1 MKIRPSMRP
10 TAGEFAFAP
19 TKGFFMPKQI
29 TAETKFLIE
38 SLPENL
44 RKLAT
49 ESTEV
54 GYMSQMDFD
63 AAVEGDE
70 VPLAERD
77 EVMSFF
83 QQDLG
88 LELLESSVFSR
99 YVEKY
104 DEDDEQAKNDK
115 SRDLLNADAEQVDVN
130 DEDYDHYAKQ
140 LMNSTTGGL
149 TLGVQDSVQSYLK
162 QIGTVQLLTAL
173 GEVAIAQRIEA
184 ANRLVVYG
192 LCESPM
198 TIRAMLDWYAQLL
211 ADEIKLR
218 YIVNLEVMYS
228 SDSEKKSLAAL
239 SEALKSKGVDDV
251 ADLDD
256 EDLEDEEL
264 GDEEEEEE
272 EEDAEGEPGVRKEDT
287 PRGTSGVP
295 IPVMEESLMPMVLEL
310 FAKIKRIFNQISNLQ
325 KLRLENLVKSAK
337 LDEALEKKYAKL
349 RLELFEYVSK
359 IRLNDD
365 RVEDILE
372 KLTARNALLMGLEG
386 KMLRLAMAF
395 KIKRED
401 FLAEWTGN
409 ELNRNWVKK
418 LARSKIPAWT
428 KFVAKHEKDILKIQE
443 DITAI
448 AYETGQPTAEYK
460 KVVELVRRGQA
471 EAARAKREMIEA
483 NLRLVIKFAKKS
495 ANRGLG
501 LDFSDL
507 VQDGNIGLMK
517 AVDKFD
523 YRLGNKFS
531 TYATNWIQQGISRSI
546 ADQARTIRIP
556 VHMIDN
562 IHKIQK
568 ASRQFMH
575 KYGRSPTAEELSKI
589 IYLPVE
595 KIHKAMKV
603 NLRPISLEAPVD
615 SDGDSSRIEIIADE
629 TAKNPF
635 VSAAQKNLRKIVTQ
649 ILSELDPKEETVI
662 RQRFGM
668 STNKT
673 STLEE
678 VGEYIGVTRERIRQI
693 EQKALNKLKHPTRAR
708 KLRSF
713 LEE

>member
-1 MKIRPSMRP
+1 MAKKLDE
-10 TAGEFAFAP
+10 A
-19 TKGFFMPKQI
+19 TKL
-29 TAETKFLIE
+29 LID

-44 RKLAT
+44 QKLAT
-49 ESTEV
+49 SAVEV
-54 GYMSQMDFD
+54 GYLSQMDFN
-63 AAVEGDE
+63 AATEADE
-70 VPLAERD
+70 VPDAEKE
-77 EVMSFF
+77 EVLDFF

-88 LELLESSVFSR
+88 LEVLESDSYPR
-99 YVEKY
+99 DIEKY
-104 DEDDEQAKNDK
+104 YDDDDSDEPRDK
-115 SRDLLNADAEQVDVN
+115 TRNLLNADAEQVDVN
-130 DEDYDHYAKQ
+130 DDDYEHYAKQ
-140 LMNSTTGGL
+140 LERSQTGNL
-149 TLGVQDSVQSYLK
+149 VLGVQDSVQSYLK
-162 QIGTVQLLTAL
+162 QIGTVQLLTAA

-184 ANRLVVYG
+184 ATRLMVYG

-198 TIRAMLDWYAQLL
+198 TIQAMLDWYQQLL
-211 ADEIKLR
+211 NEDIRLR
-218 YIVNLEVMYS
+218 YILNLEVMYS
-228 SDSEKKSLAAL
+228 SESEQKSLAAL
-239 SEALKSKGVDDV
+239 SEALKSKGVEHVDE
-251 ADLDD
+251 LDD
-256 EDLEDEEL
+256 EDLDDLEESTADDEDDEDDEEDDD
-264 GDEEEEEE
+264 DE
-272 EEDAEGEPGVRKEDT
+272 DVKKEDT

-295 IPVMEESLMPMVLEL
+295 IPVMEESLMPMVMEL
-310 FAKIKRIFNQISNLQ
+310 FGKIKRVFNNMQ
-325 KLRLENLVKSAK
+325 KLQAKRLENLLTSSKP
-337 LDEALEKKYAKL
+337 DEALEKKYAKM
-349 RLELFEYVSK
+349 RVELFEHVSK

-365 RVEDILE
+365 RIAEILE
-372 KLTARNALLMGLEG
+372 HLTQRDQLLMGLEG
-386 KMLRLAMAF
+386 KLLRLAVAN

-401 FLAEWTGN
+401 FLAEYAGN

-418 LARSKIPAWT
+418 LMRHKNPTWANFAK
-428 KFVAKHEKDILKIQE
+428 KHEKDILKIQE
-443 DITAI
+443 DITEI
-448 AYETGQPTAEYK
+448 ARETGQPTTEYK
-460 KVVELVRRGQA
+460 KVVELVRRGQT

-495 ANRGLG
+495 SNRGLG

-562 IHKIQK
+562 IHKIQR

-575 KYGRSPTAEELSKI
+575 KYGRQPTAEELSKI
-589 IYLPVE
+589 IYLPVD

-603 NLRPISLEAPVD
+603 NLKPISLEAPVGSED
-615 SDGDSSRIEIIADE
+615 DSSRIEIIADE

-649 ILSELDPKEETVI
+649 ILSELDPKEETVL

-693 EQKALNKLKHPTRAR
+693 EQKALTKLKHPTRAR

-713 LEE
+713 LED

>member
-1 MKIRPSMRP
+1 MVKKLDE
-10 TAGEFAFAP
+10 A
-19 TKGFFMPKQI
+19 TKL
-29 TAETKFLIE
+29 LIE

-44 RKLAT
+44 QKLAT
-49 ESTEV
+49 SAIEV
-54 GYMSQMDFD
+54 GYLSQMDFT
-63 AAVEGDE
+63 AATEADEITESEQDE
-70 VPLAERD
+70 VLD
-77 EVMSFF
+77 FF

-88 LELLESSVFSR
+88 LEILESDNYPQDLGR
-99 YVEKY
+99 YF
-104 DEDDEQAKNDK
+104 DNDDEE
-115 SRDLLNADAEQVDVN
+115 SRDKTRNLLNADAEQVDVN
-130 DEDYDHYAKQ
+130 DDDYEHYAKQ
-140 LMNSTTGGL
+140 LERSQTGSL
-149 TLGVQDSVQSYLK
+149 VLGVQDSVQSYLK
-162 QIGTVQLLTAL
+162 QIGTVQLLTAA

-184 ANRLVVYG
+184 ASRLMVYG

-198 TIRAMLDWYAQLL
+198 TIQAMLDWYQQLL
-211 ADEIKLR
+211 NEDIRLR

-228 SDSEKKSLAAL
+228 SESEQKSLAAL
-239 SEALKSKGVDDV
+239 SEALKSKGVEHVDE
-251 ADLDD
+251 LDD
-256 EDLEDEEL
+256 DELDDLTDTTVEEDEEE
-264 GDEEEEEE
+264 DEED
-272 EEDAEGEPGVRKEDT
+272 EDGIKKEDT

-295 IPVMEESLMPMVLEL
+295 IPVMEESLTPMVMDL
-310 FAKIKRIFNQISNLQ
+310 FSKIKRIFNSMQ
-325 KLRLENLVKSAK
+325 KLQANRLENLLTSDTPDA
-337 LDEALEKKYAKL
+337 ALERKYTQL
-349 RLELFEYVSK
+349 RLELFEHVSK

-365 RVEDILE
+365 SIAEILE
-372 KLTARNALLMGLEG
+372 QLTKRDQLLMGLEG
-386 KMLRLAMAF
+386 KLLRLALAN
-395 KIKRED
+395 KVKRED
-401 FLAEWTGN
+401 FLAEYTGN

-418 LARSKIPAWT
+418 MAKSKNSAWVNFAT
-428 KFVAKHEKDILKIQE
+428 KYQNEILKIQE

-448 AYETGQPTAEYK
+448 ANETGQPTAEYK

-495 ANRGLG
+495 SNRGLG

-562 IHKIQK
+562 IHKIQR

-575 KYGRSPTAEELSKI
+575 KYGRQPTAEELSKI
-589 IYLPVE
+589 IYLPVD

-603 NLRPISLEAPVD
+603 NLKPISLEAPVGTED
-615 SDGDSSRIEIIADE
+615 DSSRIEIIADE

-635 VSAAQKNLRKIVTQ
+635 TSAAQKNLREIITR
-649 ILSELDPKEETVI
+649 ILAELDPKEETVL
-662 RQRFGM
+662 RRRFGM
-668 STNKT
+668 STNST

-693 EQKALNKLKHPTRAR
+693 EQKALNKLKYPTRAR

-713 LEE
+713 LED

>member
-1 MKIRPSMRP
+1 MAKKLD
-10 TAGEFAFAP
+10 AA
-19 TKGFFMPKQI
+19 TKL
-29 TAETKFLIE
+29 LID

-44 RKLAT
+44 QKLAT
-49 ESTEV
+49 SAVEV
-54 GYMSQMDFD
+54 GYLSKMDFET
-63 AAVEGDE
+63 ATEADE
-70 VPLAERD
+70 VPTD
-77 EVMSFF
+77 EQEEVLDFF

-88 LELLESSVFSR
+88 LEVLETDNFAR
-99 YVEKY
+99 DMEKY
-104 DEDDEQAKNDK
+104 YDDDSDEPTDK
-115 SRDLLNADAEQVDVN
+115 TRNLLNADAEQVDVN
-130 DEDYDHYAKQ
+130 DDDYEHYAKQ
-140 LMNSTTGGL
+140 LERSQTGNL
-149 TLGVQDSVQSYLK
+149 VLGVQDSVQSYLK
-162 QIGTVQLLTAL
+162 QIGTVQLLTAA

-184 ANRLVVYG
+184 ASRLMVYG

-198 TIRAMLDWYAQLL
+198 TIQAMLDWYQQLQNE
-211 ADEIKLR
+211 DIRLR

-228 SDSEKKSLAAL
+228 SDSEQKSLAAL
-239 SEALKSKGVDDV
+239 SEAMKSKGVEHVDELDDD
-251 ADLDD
+251 DLDD
-256 EDLEDEEL
+256 LAESTASDEDDDDEDDMDDD
-264 GDEEEEEE
+264 GIK
-272 EEDAEGEPGVRKEDT
+272 KEDT

-295 IPVMEESLMPMVLEL
+295 IPVMEEALMPMVMEL
-310 FAKIKRIFNQISNLQ
+310 FSKIKRIFNSMQ
-325 KLRLENLVKSAK
+325 KLQAMRLENLLTSSKP
-337 LDEALEKKYAKL
+337 DDALEKKYTKM
-349 RLELFEYVSK
+349 RLSLFEHVSK

-365 RVEDILE
+365 RVSEILE
-372 KLTARNALLMGLEG
+372 QLTKRDQLLMGLEG
-386 KMLRLAMAF
+386 KLLRLAMAN

-401 FLAEWTGN
+401 FLTEYTGN
-409 ELNRNWVKK
+409 EINRNWVKK
-418 LARSKIPAWT
+418 LMRHKNPAWAAFA
-428 KFVAKHEKDILKIQE
+428 KKHEKDILKIQE

-448 AYETGQPTAEYK
+448 AQETGQPTGEYK

-495 ANRGLG
+495 SNRGLG

-562 IHKIQK
+562 IHKIQR
-568 ASRQFMH
+568 ATRQFMH
-575 KYGRSPTAEELSKI
+575 KYGRQPTAEELSKI
-589 IYLPVE
+589 IYLPVD

-603 NLRPISLEAPVD
+603 NLKPISLEAPVGTED
-615 SDGDSSRIEIIADE
+615 DSSRIEIIADE

-649 ILSELDPKEETVI
+649 ILSELDPKEETVL

-713 LEE
+713 LED

>member
-1 MKIRPSMRP
+1 MAINKLDD
-10 TAGEFAFAP
+10 A
-19 TKGFFMPKQI
+19 TKL
-29 TAETKFLIE
+29 LID

-44 RKLAT
+44 QKLAT
-49 ESTEV
+49 SAVDV
-54 GYMSQMDFD
+54 GYFSQMDFN
-63 AAVEGDE
+63 AATAADE
-70 VPLAERD
+70 VPSEEQD
-77 EVMSFF
+77 EVMDFF
-83 QQDLG
+83 TQDLG
-88 LELLESSVFSR
+88 LEMLESDSFSKNI
-99 YVEKY
+99 EKY
-104 DEDDEQAKNDK
+104 YADEDDVENRDK
-115 SRDLLNADAEQVDVN
+115 TRNLLNADAEQVDVN
-130 DEDYDHYAKQ
+130 DEDYEHFAKQ
-140 LMNSTTGGL
+140 LERSQTGTL
-149 TLGVQDSVQSYLK
+149 VLGVQDSVQSYLK
-162 QIGTVQLLTAL
+162 QIGTVQLLTAA

-184 ANRLVVYG
+184 ASRLMVYG

-198 TIRAMLDWYAQLL
+198 TIRAMLDWYQQLL
-211 ADEIKLR
+211 NEDIRLR

-228 SDSEKKSLAAL
+228 SDSEQKSLAAL

-251 ADLDD
+251 DNLDDDDLDD
-256 EDLEDEEL
+256 LEESTASDTEDDEDDEEDLDED
-264 GDEEEEEE
+264 GIK
-272 EEDAEGEPGVRKEDT
+272 KEDT

-295 IPVMEESLMPMVLEL
+295 IPVMEEALMPMVLDL
-310 FAKIKRIFNQISNLQ
+310 FAKIKRTFNSMQ
-325 KLRLENLVKSAK
+325 KLQAQRLENLLTSSKP
-337 LDEALEKKYAKL
+337 DEALEKKYAKM
-349 RLELFEYVSK
+349 RLQLFEYVSK

-365 RVEDILE
+365 RNAEILE
-372 KLTARNALLMGLEG
+372 QLTKRDQLLMGLEG
-386 KMLRLAMAF
+386 KLLRLAMAN
-395 KIKRED
+395 KIKRDD
-401 FLAEWTGN
+401 FLAEYVGN
-409 ELNRNWVKK
+409 EINRNWVKK
-418 LARSKIPAWT
+418 MAKSKKPVWVN
-428 KFVAKHEKDILKIQE
+428 FVKKHEKDILKIQE

-448 AYETGQPTAEYK
+448 AAETGQPTAEYK
-460 KVVELVRRGQA
+460 KVVELVRRGQT
-471 EAARAKREMIEA
+471 ESARAKREMIEA

-495 ANRGLG
+495 SNRGLG

-562 IHKIQK
+562 IHKIQR

-575 KYGRSPTAEELSKI
+575 KYGRNPTAEELSKI
-589 IYLPVE
+589 IYLPVD

-603 NLRPISLEAPVD
+603 NLKPISLEAPVGTED
-615 SDGDSSRIEIIADE
+615 DSSRIEIIADE

-635 VSAAQKNLRKIVTQ
+635 TSAAQKNLRKIVTQ
-649 ILSELDPKEETVI
+649 ILSELDPKEETVL

-713 LEE
+713 LED

>member
-1 MKIRPSMRP
+1 MAKKLDE
-10 TAGEFAFAP
+10 A
-19 TKGFFMPKQI
+19 TKL
-29 TAETKFLIE
+29 LID
-38 SLPENL
+38 SLPESL
-44 RKLAT
+44 KELALSAD
-49 ESTEV
+49 EL
-54 GYMSQMDFD
+54 GYLSQSDFD
-63 AAVEGDE
+63 AAFQADE
-70 VPLAERD
+70 VPAEEQD
-77 EVMSFF
+77 EVLEFF
-83 QQDLG
+83 KQDLG
-88 LELLESSVFSR
+88 LEILDTDSDRFTR
-99 YVEKY
+99 DMEKY
-104 DEDDEQAKNDK
+104 YEEDEDSYSRDK
-115 SRDLLNADAEQVDVN
+115 TRDLLNADAEQVDVN
-130 DEDYDHYAKQ
+130 DEDYEHYAKQ
-140 LMNSTTGGL
+140 LERSSTGNL
-149 TLGVQDSVQSYLK
+149 VLGIQDSIQSYLK
-162 QIGTVQLLTAL
+162 QIGTVQLLTAA
-173 GEVAIAQRIEA
+173 GEIAIAQRIEA
-184 ANRLVVYG
+184 ASRLMVYG

-198 TIRAMLDWYAQLL
+198 TIQAMLDWYQQLL
-211 ADEIKLR
+211 NGDIRLR
-218 YIVNLEVMYS
+218 HIINLEVMYS
-228 SDSEKKSLAAL
+228 SESEQKSLVAL
-239 SEALKSKGVDDV
+239 TDTLKSKGVDQVD
-251 ADLDD
+251 DLDD
-256 EDLEDEEL
+256 DDLDALEESVSEDDDDDDIDED
-264 GDEEEEEE
+264 DDDD
-272 EEDAEGEPGVRKEDT
+272 DAKKEDGQ
-287 PRGTSGVP
+287 RSSSGVP
-295 IPVMEESLMPMVLEL
+295 IPVMEDALMPMITEL
-310 FAKIKRIFNQISNLQ
+310 FTKIKRIFSGMQ
-325 KLRLENLVKSAK
+325 KLQAKRLDNLLISSKP
-337 LDEALEKKYAKL
+337 DEALEKKYNKL
-349 RLELFEYVSK
+349 RLELFEYVGK

-365 RVEDILE
+365 RINEIMT
-372 KLTARNALLMGLEG
+372 KLTQRDQLLMGLEG
-386 KMLRLAMAF
+386 KMLRLAIAC
-395 KIKRED
+395 KVKRED
-401 FLAEWTGN
+401 FLAEYVGN

-418 LARSKIPAWT
+418 LARNKSAAWQN
-428 KFVAKHEKDILKIQE
+428 FAIKHRNDVLKIQE

-448 AYETGQPTAEYK
+448 AKETGQPTAEYK

-495 ANRGLG
+495 SNRGLG

-562 IHKIQK
+562 IHKIQR

-575 KYGRSPTAEELSKI
+575 KYGRQPTAEELSKI

-603 NLRPISLEAPVD
+603 NLKPISLEAPVGTED
-615 SDGDSSRIEIIADE
+615 DSSRIEIIADE

-635 VSAAQKNLRKIVTQ
+635 TSAAQKNLRKIVTQ
-649 ILSELDPKEETVI
+649 ILSELDPKEETVL

-713 LEE
+713 LED

>member
-1 MKIRPSMRP
+1 MVKKLDDATRL
-10 TAGEFAFAP
+10 
-19 TKGFFMPKQI
+19 
-29 TAETKFLIE
+29 LIE

-44 RKLAT
+44 QKLA
-49 ESTEV
+49 ESAIEV
-54 GYMSQMDFD
+54 GYMSQMDFANAT
-63 AAVEGDE
+63 AADE
-70 VPLAERD
+70 VPDEEQD
-77 EVMSFF
+77 EVLDFF

-88 LELLESSVFSR
+88 LEVLESDTYAR
-99 YVEKY
+99 DLGKY
-104 DEDDEQAKNDK
+104 YDDDDSDEPRDK
-115 SRDLLNADAEQVDVN
+115 TRNLLNADAEQVDVS
-130 DEDYDHYAKQ
+130 DDDYEHYAKQ
-140 LMNSTTGGL
+140 LERSQTGSL
-149 TLGVQDSVQSYLK
+149 VLGVQDSVQSYLK
-162 QIGTVQLLTAL
+162 QIGTVQLLTAA

-184 ANRLVVYG
+184 ASRLMVYG

-198 TIRAMLDWYAQLL
+198 TIQAMLDWYQQLL
-211 ADEIKLR
+211 NEDIRLR

-228 SDSEKKSLAAL
+228 SESEQKSLAAL
-239 SEALKSKGVDDV
+239 SEALKSKGVEHVDELDDD
-251 ADLDD
+251 DLDD
-256 EDLEDEEL
+256 LADATVDEEDEEEL
-264 GDEEEEEE
+264 DDEE
-272 EEDAEGEPGVRKEDT
+272 DGIKKEDT
-287 PRGTSGVP
+287 PRSTSGVP
-295 IPVMEESLMPMVLEL
+295 IPVMEEALMPMVTEL
-310 FAKIKRIFNQISNLQ
+310 FAKIKRIFNSMQ
-325 KLRLENLVKSAK
+325 KLQAKRLENLLISDTPDA
-337 LDEALEKKYAKL
+337 ALEKKYNKM
-349 RLELFEYVSK
+349 RLELFEHVSK

-365 RVEDILE
+365 RVAEILE
-372 KLTARNALLMGLEG
+372 QLTKRDQLLMGLEG
-386 KMLRLAMAF
+386 KLLRLAMAN
-395 KIKRED
+395 KVKRED
-401 FLAEWTGN
+401 FLAEYAGN

-418 LARSKIPAWT
+418 LAKHKNAVWSNFAK
-428 KFVAKHEKDILKIQE
+428 KHEKDILKIQE

-448 AYETGQPTAEYK
+448 ATETGQPTTEYK

-495 ANRGLG
+495 SNRGLG

-562 IHKIQK
+562 IHKIQR
-568 ASRQFMH
+568 ATRQFMH
-575 KYGRSPTAEELSKI
+575 KYGRQPTAEELSKI
-589 IYLPVE
+589 IYLPVD

-603 NLRPISLEAPVD
+603 NLKPISLEAPVGTED
-615 SDGDSSRIEIIADE
+615 DSSRIEIIADE

-635 VSAAQKNLRKIVTQ
+635 TSAAQKNLRKIVTQ
-649 ILSELDPKEETVI
+649 ILSELDPKEETVL

-713 LEE
+713 LED

>member
-1 MKIRPSMRP
+1 MAKKLD
-10 TAGEFAFAP
+10 AA
-19 TKGFFMPKQI
+19 TK
-29 TAETKFLIE
+29 LLVD

-44 RKLAT
+44 QKLAT
-49 ESTEV
+49 SAVEV
-54 GYMSQMDFD
+54 GYLSQMDFC
-63 AAVEGDE
+63 AATEADE
-70 VPLAERD
+70 VPD
-77 EVMSFF
+77 EEKEEVLDFF

-88 LELLESSVFSR
+88 LEILESDN
-99 YVEKY
+99 YPQDIEKY
-104 DEDDEQAKNDK
+104 YDDDSDEPRDK
-115 SRDLLNADAEQVDVN
+115 TRNLLNADAEQVDVN
-130 DEDYDHYAKQ
+130 DDDYEHYAKQ
-140 LMNSTTGGL
+140 LERSQTGNL
-149 TLGVQDSVQSYLK
+149 VLGVQDSVQSYLK
-162 QIGTVQLLTAL
+162 QIGTVQLLTAA

-184 ANRLVVYG
+184 ATRLMVYG

-198 TIRAMLDWYAQLL
+198 TIQAMLDWYQQLL
-211 ADEIKLR
+211 NEDVRLR
-218 YIVNLEVMYS
+218 YILNLEVMYS
-228 SDSEKKSLAAL
+228 SESEQKSLAAL
-239 SEALKSKGVDDV
+239 SEALKSKGVEHVDELNDD
-251 ADLDD
+251 DLDD
-256 EDLEDEEL
+256 LEESTADDSDEEDEDDDD
-264 GDEEEEEE
+264 DEEE
-272 EEDAEGEPGVRKEDT
+272 GKKEDT

-295 IPVMEESLMPMVLEL
+295 IPVMEEALMPMVMEL
-310 FAKIKRIFNQISNLQ
+310 FGKIKRIFNNMQ
-325 KLRLENLVKSAK
+325 KLQAKRLENLLTSSKP
-337 LDEALEKKYAKL
+337 DETLEKKYAKM
-349 RLELFEYVSK
+349 RVELFEHVSK

-365 RVEDILE
+365 RIAEILE
-372 KLTARNALLMGLEG
+372 HLTQRDQLLMGLEG
-386 KMLRLAMAF
+386 KLLRLAVAN

-401 FLAEWTGN
+401 FLAEYAGN

-418 LARSKIPAWT
+418 LIKHKNPAWANFA
-428 KFVAKHEKDILKIQE
+428 KKHEKDILKIQE

-448 AYETGQPTAEYK
+448 ARETGQPTAEYK
-460 KVVELVRRGQA
+460 KVVELVRRGQT

-495 ANRGLG
+495 SNRGLG

-562 IHKIQK
+562 IHKIQR
-568 ASRQFMH
+568 ATRQFMH
-575 KYGRSPTAEELSKI
+575 KYGRQPTAEELSKI
-589 IYLPVE
+589 IYLPVD

-603 NLRPISLEAPVD
+603 NLKPISLEAPVGSED
-615 SDGDSSRIEIIADE
+615 DSSRIEIIADE

-649 ILSELDPKEETVI
+649 ILSELDPKEETVL

-713 LEE
+713 LED

>member
-1 MKIRPSMRP
+1 MAKKLD
-10 TAGEFAFAP
+10 AA
-19 TKGFFMPKQI
+19 TKL
-29 TAETKFLIE
+29 LIE

-44 RKLAT
+44 QKLAT
-49 ESTEV
+49 SAVEV
-54 GYMSQMDFD
+54 GYLSKMDFD
-63 AAVEGDE
+63 AATEADE
-70 VPLAERD
+70 VPD
-77 EVMSFF
+77 EEQEEVLDFF

-88 LELLESSVFSR
+88 LEMLESDNFSQEM
-99 YVEKY
+99 EKY
-104 DEDDEQAKNDK
+104 YDDDSDEPRDK
-115 SRDLLNADAEQVDVN
+115 TRNLLNADAEQVDVN
-130 DEDYDHYAKQ
+130 DDDYEHYAKQ
-140 LMNSTTGGL
+140 LERSQTGNL
-149 TLGVQDSVQSYLK
+149 VLGVQDSVQSYLK
-162 QIGTVQLLTAL
+162 QIGTVQLLTAA

-184 ANRLVVYG
+184 ATRLMVYG

-198 TIRAMLDWYAQLL
+198 TIQAMLDWYQQLL
-211 ADEIKLR
+211 NEDIRLR
-218 YIVNLEVMYS
+218 YILNLEVMYS
-228 SDSEKKSLAAL
+228 SESEQKSLAAL
-239 SEALKSKGVDDV
+239 SEALKSKGVEHVDELDDDELD
-251 ADLDD
+251 DLEESTASDDDDDD
-256 EDLEDEEL
+256 EDDEESD
-264 GDEEEEEE
+264 DE
-272 EEDAEGEPGVRKEDT
+272 DGIKKEDT

-295 IPVMEESLMPMVLEL
+295 IPVMEEALMPMVTDL
-310 FAKIKRIFNQISNLQ
+310 FTKIKRIFNNMQ
-325 KLRLENLVKSAK
+325 KLQAKRLDNLLTSSKP
-337 LDEALEKKYAKL
+337 DDALEKKYAKM
-349 RLELFEYVSK
+349 RLELFEHVSK

-365 RVEDILE
+365 RIAEILE
-372 KLTARNALLMGLEG
+372 HLIQRDQLLMGLEG
-386 KMLRLAMAF
+386 KLLRLALAN

-401 FLAEWTGN
+401 FLAEYAGN

-418 LARSKIPAWT
+418 LMKHKNPAWANFA
-428 KFVAKHEKDILKIQE
+428 KKHEKDILKIQE

-448 AYETGQPTAEYK
+448 ARETGQPTAEYK

-495 ANRGLG
+495 SNRGLG

-562 IHKIQK
+562 IHKIQR

-575 KYGRSPTAEELSKI
+575 KYGRQPTAEELSKI
-589 IYLPVE
+589 IYLPVD

-603 NLRPISLEAPVD
+603 NLKPISLEAPVGSED
-615 SDGDSSRIEIIADE
+615 DSSRIEIIADE

-649 ILSELDPKEETVI
+649 ILSELDPKEETVL

-713 LEE
+713 LED

>member
-1 MKIRPSMRP
+1 MAKKLDE
-10 TAGEFAFAP
+10 A
-19 TKGFFMPKQI
+19 TKL
-29 TAETKFLIE
+29 LID

-44 RKLAT
+44 QKLAT
-49 ESTEV
+49 SAVEV
-54 GYMSQMDFD
+54 GYLSQMDFN
-63 AAVEGDE
+63 AATEADE
-70 VPLAERD
+70 VPAEEQD
-77 EVMSFF
+77 EVLDFF

-88 LELLESSVFSR
+88 LEILETDSFSKDL
-99 YVEKY
+99 EKY
-104 DEDDEQAKNDK
+104 YDDDSDEPRDK
-115 SRDLLNADAEQVDVN
+115 TRNLLNADAEQVDVN
-130 DEDYDHYAKQ
+130 DDDYEHYAKQ
-140 LMNSTTGGL
+140 LERSQTGNL
-149 TLGVQDSVQSYLK
+149 VLGVQDSVQSYLK
-162 QIGTVQLLTAL
+162 QIGTVQLLTAA

-184 ANRLVVYG
+184 ASRLMVYG

-198 TIRAMLDWYAQLL
+198 TIQAMLDWYQQLL
-211 ADEIKLR
+211 NDDIRLR

-228 SDSEKKSLAAL
+228 SESEQKSLAAL
-239 SEALKSKGVDDV
+239 SEALKSKGVEHVDELDDDELDDLEESAA
-251 ADLDD
+251 ADTDD
-256 EDLEDEEL
+256 EDDEDDAD
-264 GDEEEEEE
+264 DE
-272 EEDAEGEPGVRKEDT
+272 DGIKKEDT

-295 IPVMEESLMPMVLEL
+295 IPVMEEALMPMVMDL
-310 FAKIKRIFNQISNLQ
+310 FTKIKRIFNSMQ
-325 KLRLENLVKSAK
+325 KLQAKRLENLLTSDTPDA
-337 LDEALEKKYAKL
+337 ALEKKYTKL
-349 RLELFEYVSK
+349 RLELFEHVSK

-365 RVEDILE
+365 RNAEILE
-372 KLTARNALLMGLEG
+372 QLTKRDQLLMGLEG
-386 KMLRLAMAF
+386 KLLRLAMAN

-401 FLAEWTGN
+401 FLAEYTGN
-409 ELNRNWVKK
+409 EINRNWVKK
-418 LARSKIPAWT
+418 MAKHKNQAWVNFA
-428 KFVAKHEKDILKIQE
+428 KKHEKDILKIQE

-448 AYETGQPTAEYK
+448 ANETGQPTAEYK
-460 KVVELVRRGQA
+460 KVVELVRRGQT

-495 ANRGLG
+495 SNRGLG

-562 IHKIQK
+562 IHKIQR

-575 KYGRSPTAEELSKI
+575 KYGRQPTAEELSKI
-589 IYLPVE
+589 IYLPVD

-603 NLRPISLEAPVD
+603 NLKPISLEAPVGTED
-615 SDGDSSRIEIIADE
+615 DSSRIEIIADE

-635 VSAAQKNLRKIVTQ
+635 TSAAQKNLRKIVTQ
-649 ILSELDPKEETVI
+649 ILSELDPKEETVL

-713 LEE
+713 LED

>member
-1 MKIRPSMRP
+1 MVKKLDD
-10 TAGEFAFAP
+10 A
-19 TKGFFMPKQI
+19 
-29 TAETKFLIE
+29 TKFLIE
-38 SLPENL
+38 TLPENL
-44 RKLAT
+44 QRLAT
-49 ESTEV
+49 TSYEV
-54 GYMSQMDFD
+54 GYLSQMDFA
-63 AAVEGDE
+63 AAVAADE
-70 VPLAERD
+70 VPESEND
-77 EVMSFF
+77 EVLDFF

-88 LELLESSVFSR
+88 LEIVESNSFAR
-99 YVEKY
+99 DMEKY
-104 DEDDEQAKNDK
+104 YDDDDEGGRDK
-115 SRDLLNADAEQVDVN
+115 TRNLLNSDAEQVDVN
-130 DEDYDHYAKQ
+130 DEDYDHFAKQ
-140 LMNSTTGGL
+140 LERSQTGNL
-149 TLGVQDSVQSYLK
+149 VLGVQDSVQSYLK
-162 QIGTVQLLTAL
+162 QIGTVQLLTAA

-184 ANRLVVYG
+184 ASRLMVYG

-198 TIRAMLDWYAQLL
+198 TIQAMLDWYQQLL
-211 ADEIKLR
+211 NEDIRLR

-228 SDSEKKSLAAL
+228 SDSEQKSLAAL
-239 SEALKSKGVDDV
+239 SEALKSKGVDHVD
-251 ADLDD
+251 DLDD
-256 EDLEDEEL
+256 DDLDDLEETTAEE
-264 GDEEEEEE
+264 DEEEEETD
-272 EEDAEGEPGVRKEDT
+272 EEDDGVKKEDT

-310 FAKIKRIFNQISNLQ
+310 FAKIKRIFTQMQ
-325 KLRLENLVKSAK
+325 KLQAQRMENLLSSAK
-337 LDEALEKKYAKL
+337 PDEALEKKYTKM
-349 RLELFEYVSK
+349 RLELFEHVSK

-365 RVEDILE
+365 RINDILE
-372 KLTARNALLMGLEG
+372 HLTKRDKLLMGLEG
-386 KMLRLAMAF
+386 KLLRLAMAS

-401 FLAEWTGN
+401 FLVEYTGN

-418 LARSKIPAWT
+418 LAKHKNPAWV
-428 KFVAKHEKDILKIQE
+428 KFAKKHENDIIKIQE

-448 AYETGQPTAEYK
+448 AAETGQPTGEYK
-460 KVVELVRRGQA
+460 KVVELVRRGQS

-495 ANRGLG
+495 SNRGLG

-562 IHKIQK
+562 IHKIQR

-575 KYGRSPTAEELSKI
+575 KHGRLPTAEELSKI
-589 IYLPVE
+589 VYLPID

-603 NLRPISLEAPVD
+603 NTRPISLEAPVGSED
-615 SDGDSSRIEIIADE
+615 DSSRIEIIADE
-629 TAKNPF
+629 TARNPF

-649 ILSELDPKEETVI
+649 ILSELDPKEETVL

>member
-1 MKIRPSMRP
+1 MVKKLDEATRL
-10 TAGEFAFAP
+10 
-19 TKGFFMPKQI
+19 
-29 TAETKFLIE
+29 LID

-44 RKLAT
+44 QKLAT
-49 ESTEV
+49 SAMEI
-54 GYMSQMDFD
+54 GYLSRMDFTAATD
-63 AAVEGDE
+63 ADE
-70 VPLAERD
+70 VPESEQD
-77 EVMSFF
+77 EVLDFF

-88 LELLESSVFSR
+88 LEVLEMDNYPQDLSR
-99 YVEKY
+99 YY
-104 DEDDEQAKNDK
+104 DIDDDEPRDK
-115 SRDLLNADAEQVDVN
+115 TRNLLNADAEQVDVN
-130 DEDYDHYAKQ
+130 DEDYEHYAKQ
-140 LMNSTTGGL
+140 LERSQTGSL
-149 TLGVQDSVQSYLK
+149 VLGVQDSVQSYLK
-162 QIGTVQLLTAL
+162 QIGTVQLLTAA

-184 ANRLVVYG
+184 ASRLMVYG

-198 TIRAMLDWYAQLL
+198 TIQAMLDWYQQLL
-211 ADEIKLR
+211 NEDIRLR

-228 SDSEKKSLAAL
+228 SDSEQKSLAAL
-239 SEALKSKGVDDV
+239 SEALKSKGVEHVDELDDDELDDLTETSV
-251 ADLDD
+251 EDEEDEDDLDD
-256 EDLEDEEL
+256 ED
-264 GDEEEEEE
+264 
-272 EEDAEGEPGVRKEDT
+272 GVKKDDT

-295 IPVMEESLMPMVLEL
+295 IPVMEESLMPMVLDL
-310 FAKIKRIFNQISNLQ
+310 FAKIKKIFNSMQ
-325 KLRLENLVKSAK
+325 KLQAKRLDNLLTSDTPDA
-337 LDEALEKKYAKL
+337 ALEKKYTKL
-349 RLELFEYVSK
+349 RLELFEHVSK

-365 RVEDILE
+365 RIAEILE
-372 KLTARNALLMGLEG
+372 QLTKRDQLLMGLEG
-386 KMLRLAMAF
+386 KLLRLAMAN
-395 KIKRED
+395 KVKRED
-401 FLAEWTGN
+401 FLAEYTGN
-409 ELNRNWVKK
+409 EINRNWVKK
-418 LARSKIPAWT
+418 M
-428 KFVAKHEKDILKIQE
+428 AKHKSSVWSNFAKKHEADILKIQD

-448 AYETGQPTAEYK
+448 ANETGQPTAEYK

-495 ANRGLG
+495 SNRGLG

-562 IHKIQK
+562 IHKIQR

-575 KYGRSPTAEELSKI
+575 KYGRQPTAEELSKI
-589 IYLPVE
+589 IYLPVD

-603 NLRPISLEAPVD
+603 NLKPISLEAPVGTED
-615 SDGDSSRIEIIADE
+615 DSSRIEIIADE

-635 VSAAQKNLRKIVTQ
+635 TAAAQKNLRKIVTQ
-649 ILSELDPKEETVI
+649 ILSELDPKEETVL

-673 STLEE
+673 CTLEE

-713 LEE
+713 LED

>member
-1 MKIRPSMRP
+1 MAKKLDEATRL
-10 TAGEFAFAP
+10 
-19 TKGFFMPKQI
+19 
-29 TAETKFLIE
+29 LID

-44 RKLAT
+44 QKLAL
-49 ESTEV
+49 SAMEV
-54 GYMSQMDFD
+54 GYLSRMDFTAATD
-63 AAVEGDE
+63 ADE
-70 VPLAERD
+70 VPSEEHD
-77 EVMSFF
+77 EVLDFF

-88 LELLESSVFSR
+88 LDILETDNYPQDLSR
-99 YVEKY
+99 YY
-104 DEDDEQAKNDK
+104 DVDDDEPHDK
-115 SRDLLNADAEQVDVN
+115 TRNVLNADAEQVDVN
-130 DEDYDHYAKQ
+130 DEDYEHYAKQ
-140 LMNSTTGGL
+140 LERSQTGSL
-149 TLGVQDSVQSYLK
+149 VLGVQDSVQSYLK
-162 QIGTVQLLTAL
+162 QIGTVQLLTAA

-184 ANRLVVYG
+184 ASRLMVYG

-198 TIRAMLDWYAQLL
+198 TIQAMLDWYQQLL
-211 ADEIKLR
+211 NEDIRLR

-228 SDSEKKSLAAL
+228 SDSEQKSLAAL
-239 SEALKSKGVDDV
+239 SEALKSKGVEHVDELDDD
-251 ADLDD
+251 DLDD
-256 EDLEDEEL
+256 LADASVDNEEDED
-264 GDEEEEEE
+264 DEED
-272 EEDAEGEPGVRKEDT
+272 EDGIKKDDT
-287 PRGTSGVP
+287 PPGTSGVP
-295 IPVMEESLMPMVLEL
+295 IPVMEESLMPMMLDL
-310 FAKIKRIFNQISNLQ
+310 FAKIKRTFNSMQ
-325 KLRLENLVKSAK
+325 KLQTKRMENLLTS
-337 LDEALEKKYAKL
+337 DTPDMALEKKYTKL
-349 RLELFEYVSK
+349 RLELFEHVSK

-365 RVEDILE
+365 RVAEILDQ
-372 KLTARNALLMGLEG
+372 LTKRDQLLMGLEG
-386 KMLRLAMAF
+386 KLLRLALAN
-395 KIKRED
+395 KIKREE
-401 FLAEWTGN
+401 FLAEYTGN

-418 LARSKIPAWT
+418 LTKHKNAAWAN
-428 KFVAKHEKDILKIQE
+428 FAKKHGDDILKIQE

-448 AYETGQPTAEYK
+448 ANETGQPTSEYK
-460 KVVELVRRGQA
+460 KVVELVRRGQT

-495 ANRGLG
+495 SNRGLG

-562 IHKIQK
+562 IHKIQR

-575 KYGRSPTAEELSKI
+575 KYGRQPTAEELSRI
-589 IYLPVE
+589 IYLPVD

-603 NLRPISLEAPVD
+603 NLKPISLEAPVGTED
-615 SDGDSSRIEIIADE
+615 DSSRIEIIADE

-649 ILSELDPKEETVI
+649 ILSELDPKEETVL

-713 LEE
+713 LED

>member
-1 MKIRPSMRP
+1 MAKKLDEA
-10 TAGEFAFAP
+10 T
-19 TKGFFMPKQI
+19 TL
-29 TAETKFLIE
+29 LID
-38 SLPENL
+38 SLPESL
-44 RKLAT
+44 KELAL
-49 ESTEV
+49 SANEV
-54 GYMSQMDFD
+54 GYLSKMDFD
-63 AAVEGDE
+63 AAIQADE
-70 VPLAERD
+70 VPD
-77 EVMSFF
+77 EEQQEVLDFF
-83 QQDLG
+83 KQDLG
-88 LELLESSVFSR
+88 LEVLETDPDRFSR
-99 YVEKY
+99 EMEKY
-104 DEDDEQAKNDK
+104 YEEDDENYNRDK
-115 SRDLLNADAEQVDVN
+115 TRDLLNADAEQVDVN
-130 DEDYDHYAKQ
+130 DEDYEYYAKQ
-140 LMNSTTGGL
+140 LERSSTGNL
-149 TLGVQDSVQSYLK
+149 VLGVQDSVQSYLK
-162 QIGTVQLLTAL
+162 QIGTVQLLTAA
-173 GEVAIAQRIEA
+173 GEIAIAQRIEA
-184 ANRLVVYG
+184 ASRLMVYG

-198 TIRAMLDWYAQLL
+198 TIQAMLDWYQQLL
-211 ADEIKLR
+211 NGDIRLR
-218 YIVNLEVMYS
+218 HIINLEVMYS
-228 SDSEKKSLAAL
+228 SESEQKSLAVL
-239 SEALKSKGVDDV
+239 NDTLKSKGVDQVDDLNDD
-251 ADLDD
+251 DLDD
-256 EDLEDEEL
+256 LEESVASDEDDEDDDDL
-264 GDEEEEEE
+264 DDDDDE
-272 EEDAEGEPGVRKEDT
+272 DGKKEDSQ
-287 PRGTSGVP
+287 RGSSGVP
-295 IPVMEESLMPMVLEL
+295 IPVMEEALLPMITEL
-310 FAKIKRIFNQISNLQ
+310 FGKIKRIFTGMQ
-325 KLRLENLVKSAK
+325 KLQAKRLENLITSSKP
-337 LDEALEKKYAKL
+337 DEALEKKYNKA
-349 RLELFEYVSK
+349 RLELFEYVGK

-365 RVEDILE
+365 RIAEIME
-372 KLTARNALLMGLEG
+372 KLTQRDQLLMGLEG
-386 KMLRLAMAF
+386 RMLRLALAC

-401 FLAEWTGN
+401 FLAEYVGN

-418 LARSKIPAWT
+418 LAKNKSAAWQN
-428 KFVAKHEKDILKIQE
+428 FAKTHQENVLKIQE

-448 AYETGQPTAEYK
+448 AQETGQPTSEYK

-495 ANRGLG
+495 SNRGLG

-562 IHKIQK
+562 IHKIQR

-575 KYGRSPTAEELSKI
+575 KYGRQPTAEELSKI
-589 IYLPVE
+589 IYLPVD

-603 NLRPISLEAPVD
+603 NLRPISLEAPVGTED
-615 SDGDSSRIEIIADE
+615 DSSRIEIIADE

-635 VSAAQKNLRKIVTQ
+635 TSAAQKNLRKIVTQ
-649 ILSELDPKEETVI
+649 ILSELDPKEETVL

-713 LEE
+713 LED

>member
-1 MKIRPSMRP
+1 MAKKLDD
-10 TAGEFAFAP
+10 A
-19 TKGFFMPKQI
+19 TKL
-29 TAETKFLIE
+29 LIE

-44 RKLAT
+44 RRLAAT
-49 ESTEV
+49 AVDV
-54 GYMSQMDFD
+54 GYLSQMDFD
-63 AAVEGDE
+63 GALTADE
-70 VPLAERD
+70 VPGDERD
-77 EVMSFF
+77 EVLDFF
-83 QQDLG
+83 QQDLM
-88 LELLESSVFSR
+88 LEFVEENSFAR
-99 YVEKY
+99 DMEKY
-104 DEDDEQAKNDK
+104 YADDDDNPDK
-115 SRDLLNADAEQVDVN
+115 TRNILNADAEQVDVN
-130 DEDYDHYAKQ
+130 DDDYEHFAKQ
-140 LMNSTTGGL
+140 LERSSTGGL
-149 TLGVQDSVQSYLK
+149 VLGIQDSVQSYLK

-184 ANRLVVYG
+184 ASRLMVYG

-198 TIRAMLDWYAQLL
+198 TIQAMLDWYQQLL
-211 ADEIKLR
+211 NDDIRLR

-228 SDSEKKSLAAL
+228 SDSEQKSLAAL
-239 SEALKSKGVDDV
+239 SEALKSKGVEHVDELDDD
-251 ADLDD
+251 DLDD
-256 EDLEDEEL
+256 LEEDVATDD
-264 GDEEEEEE
+264 DEEEEGDADEE
-272 EEDAEGEPGVRKEDT
+272 EGVKKEDT

-295 IPVMEESLMPMVLEL
+295 IPVMEEQLMPMIAEL
-310 FAKIKRIFNQISNLQ
+310 FVKIKKIFTQMQ
-325 KLRLENLVKSAK
+325 KLQAQRMENMLSSARP
-337 LDEALEKKYAKL
+337 DDALEKKYAKM
-349 RLELFEYVSK
+349 RLELFEYVSR

-365 RVEDILE
+365 RINDILE
-372 KLTARNALLMGLEG
+372 NLTKRDKLLMGLEG
-386 KMLRLAMAF
+386 KLLRLAMAA

-401 FLAEWTGN
+401 FLAEYTGN
-409 ELNRNWVKK
+409 EINRNWVKK
-418 LARSKIPAWT
+418 LLKHKNPIWV
-428 KFVAKHEKDILKIQE
+428 KFAQKHEADIQKIQD

-448 AYETGQPTAEYK
+448 AAETGQPTGEYK
-460 KVVELVRRGQA
+460 KVVELVRRGQS

-483 NLRLVIKFAKKS
+483 NLRLVIKFARKS
-495 ANRGLG
+495 SNRGLG

-562 IHKIQK
+562 IHKIQR
-568 ASRQFMH
+568 AQRQFSH
-575 KYGRSPTAEELSKI
+575 KHGRQPTAEELSKI
-589 IYLPVE
+589 IYLPVD
-595 KIHKAMKV
+595 KIHKALKV
-603 NLRPISLEAPVD
+603 NLKPISLEAPIGED
-615 SDGDSSRIEIIADE
+615 DGSRIEIIADE

-649 ILSELDPKEETVI
+649 ILSELDPKEETVL

-693 EQKALNKLKHPTRAR
+693 EQKALNKLKHPIRAR

>member
-1 MKIRPSMRP
+1 MVKKLDEATRL
-10 TAGEFAFAP
+10 
-19 TKGFFMPKQI
+19 
-29 TAETKFLIE
+29 LID

-44 RKLAT
+44 QKLAY
-49 ESTEV
+49 SAIEV
-54 GYMSQMDFD
+54 GYMSRMDFTAATD
-63 AAVEGDE
+63 ADE
-70 VPLAERD
+70 VPSDEHD
-77 EVMSFF
+77 EVLDFF
-83 QQDLG
+83 QLDLG
-88 LELLESSVFSR
+88 LEILESDNYPQDMDR
-99 YVEKY
+99 YY
-104 DEDDEQAKNDK
+104 DADEDDEPRDK
-115 SRDLLNADAEQVDVN
+115 TRNLLNADAEQVDVN
-130 DEDYDHYAKQ
+130 DDDYEHYAKQ
-140 LMNSTTGGL
+140 LERSQTGSL
-149 TLGVQDSVQSYLK
+149 VLGVQDSVQSYLK
-162 QIGTVQLLTAL
+162 QIGTVQLLTAA

-184 ANRLVVYG
+184 ASRLMVYG

-198 TIRAMLDWYAQLL
+198 TIQAMLDWYQQLL
-211 ADEIKLR
+211 NEDIRLR

-228 SDSEKKSLAAL
+228 SDSEQKSLAAL
-239 SEALKSKGVDDV
+239 SEALKSKGVEHVDELDDD
-251 ADLDD
+251 DLDD
-256 EDLEDEEL
+256 LADASVEDDDEEDEL
-264 GDEEEEEE
+264 DDDE
-272 EEDAEGEPGVRKEDT
+272 DGIKKEDT
-287 PRGTSGVP
+287 PRSTSGVP
-295 IPVMEESLMPMVLEL
+295 IPVMEEALMPMVLEL
-310 FAKIKRIFNQISNLQ
+310 FAKIKRIFNSMQ
-325 KLRLENLVKSAK
+325 KLQAKRLDNLLASDTPDA
-337 LDEALEKKYAKL
+337 ALEKKYTKL
-349 RLELFEYVSK
+349 RLELFEHVSK

-365 RVEDILE
+365 RIAEILE
-372 KLTARNALLMGLEG
+372 QLTKRDQLLMGLEG
-386 KMLRLAMAF
+386 KLLRLAIAN

-401 FLAEWTGN
+401 FLAEYTGN

-418 LARSKIPAWT
+418 LAKHKNPTWSNFAK
-428 KFVAKHEKDILKIQE
+428 KHEADILKIQE

-448 AYETGQPTAEYK
+448 AVETGQPTSEYK
-460 KVVELVRRGQA
+460 KVVELVRRGQT

-495 ANRGLG
+495 SNRGLG

-562 IHKIQK
+562 IHKIQR
-568 ASRQFMH
+568 ATRQFMH
-575 KYGRSPTAEELSKI
+575 KYGRQPTAEELSKI
-589 IYLPVE
+589 IYLPVD

-603 NLRPISLEAPVD
+603 NLKPISLEAPVGTED
-615 SDGDSSRIEIIADE
+615 DSSRIEIIADE

-635 VSAAQKNLRKIVTQ
+635 TSAAQKNLRKIVTQ
-649 ILSELDPKEETVI
+649 ILSELDPKEETVL

-713 LEE
+713 LED

>member
-1 MKIRPSMRP
+1 M
-10 TAGEFAFAP
+10 
-19 TKGFFMPKQI
+19 TKKLDD
-29 TAETKFLIE
+29 ATKMLVD

-44 RKLAT
+44 QKLAT
-49 ESTEV
+49 MSIEN
-54 GYMSQMDFD
+54 GYFSQSDF
-63 AAVEGDE
+63 VEATTLDE
-70 VPLAERD
+70 IPDEEQA
-77 EVMSFF
+77 EVMDFF

-88 LELLESSVFSR
+88 LEVVESESYSKDMDR
-99 YVEKY
+99 YYQDE
-104 DEDDEQAKNDK
+104 EDDDRPNDK
-115 SRDLLNADAEQVDVN
+115 TRDLLNADAEQVDVN
-130 DEDYDHYAKQ
+130 DDDYDHYAKQ
-140 LMNSTTGGL
+140 LERSQTGNL
-149 TLGVQDSVQSYLK
+149 VLGVQDSVQSYLK
-162 QIGTVQLLTAL
+162 QIGTVQLLTAA

-184 ANRLVVYG
+184 ASRLMVYG

-198 TIRAMLDWYAQLL
+198 TIQAMLDWYQQLL
-211 ADEIKLR
+211 NEDIRLR
-218 YIVNLEVMYS
+218 YIINLEVMYS
-228 SDSEKKSLAAL
+228 SESEQKSLAAL
-239 SEALKSKGVDDV
+239 SETLKSKGVEHVDD
-251 ADLDD
+251 LND
-256 EDLEDEEL
+256 EDLEDLEESTMQDID
-264 GDEEEEEE
+264 DEE
-272 EEDAEGEPGVRKEDT
+272 DDDDDGASDDDDGARKEET

-295 IPVMEESLMPMVLEL
+295 IPVMEDALMPMILEL
-310 FAKIKRIFNQISNLQ
+310 FGKIKRIFNSMQ
-325 KLRLENLVKSAK
+325 KLQANRLANLLTSNKP
-337 LDEALEKKYAKL
+337 DDALEKKYNKM
-349 RLELFEYVSK
+349 RLELFEHVSK

-365 RVEDILE
+365 RISEILE
-372 KLTARNALLMGLEG
+372 QLTKRDQLLMGLEG
-386 KMLRLAMAF
+386 KLLRLAMAN

-401 FLAEWTGN
+401 FLAEYTGN
-409 ELNRNWVKK
+409 EINRNWVKK
-418 LARSKIPAWT
+418 LQRHKNPVWSN
-428 KFVAKHEKDILKIQE
+428 FAKKHAKEILKIQE
-443 DITAI
+443 DITNI
-448 AYETGQPTAEYK
+448 ANETGQPTSEYK

-495 ANRGLG
+495 SNRGLG

-562 IHKIQK
+562 IHKIQR

-575 KYGRSPTAEELSKI
+575 KYGRQPTAEELSKI
-589 IYLPVE
+589 IYLPVD

-603 NLRPISLEAPVD
+603 NLKPISLEAPV
-615 SDGDSSRIEIIADE
+615 GTEYDSSRIEIIADE

-649 ILSELDPKEETVI
+649 ILSELDPKEETVL

-673 STLEE
+673 CTLEE

-713 LEE
+713 LEED

>member
-1 MKIRPSMRP
+1 MAKKLDD
-10 TAGEFAFAP
+10 A
-19 TKGFFMPKQI
+19 TKL
-29 TAETKFLIE
+29 LIE

-44 RKLAT
+44 QKLAT
-49 ESTEV
+49 SAVEV
-54 GYMSQMDFD
+54 GYLSKMDFD
-63 AAVEGDE
+63 AATEADE
-70 VPLAERD
+70 VPD
-77 EVMSFF
+77 EEQEEVLDFF
-83 QQDLG
+83 QQDLE
-88 LELLESSVFSR
+88 LEVLESDNFSQEM
-99 YVEKY
+99 EKY
-104 DEDDEQAKNDK
+104 YDDDSDEPRDK
-115 SRDLLNADAEQVDVN
+115 TRNLLNADAEQVDVN
-130 DEDYDHYAKQ
+130 DDDYEHYAKQ
-140 LMNSTTGGL
+140 LERSQTGNL
-149 TLGVQDSVQSYLK
+149 VLGVQDSVQSYLK
-162 QIGTVQLLTAL
+162 QIGTVQLLTAA

-184 ANRLVVYG
+184 ATRLMVYG

-198 TIRAMLDWYAQLL
+198 TIQAMLDWYQQLL
-211 ADEIKLR
+211 NEDIRLR
-218 YIVNLEVMYS
+218 YILNLEVMYS
-228 SDSEKKSLAAL
+228 SESEQKSLAAL
-239 SEALKSKGVDDV
+239 SEALKSKGVEHVDELDDDELD
-251 ADLDD
+251 DLEESTTSDDD
-256 EDLEDEEL
+256 EDDED
-264 GDEEEEEE
+264 DEDDD
-272 EEDAEGEPGVRKEDT
+272 EDGVKKEDT

-295 IPVMEESLMPMVLEL
+295 IPVMEEALMPMVTDL
-310 FAKIKRIFNQISNLQ
+310 FTKIKRIFNSMQ
-325 KLRLENLVKSAK
+325 KLQAKRLENLLTSSKP
-337 LDEALEKKYAKL
+337 DDALEKKYAKM
-349 RLELFEYVSK
+349 RLELFEHVSK

-365 RVEDILE
+365 RIAEILE
-372 KLTARNALLMGLEG
+372 HLTQRDQLLMGLEG
-386 KMLRLAMAF
+386 KLLRLALAN

-401 FLAEWTGN
+401 FLAEYAGN

-418 LARSKIPAWT
+418 LMKHKNPAWANFA
-428 KFVAKHEKDILKIQE
+428 KKHEKDILKIQE

-448 AYETGQPTAEYK
+448 ARETGQPTAEYK

-495 ANRGLG
+495 SNRGLG

-562 IHKIQK
+562 IHKIQR

-575 KYGRSPTAEELSKI
+575 KYGRQPTAEELSKI
-589 IYLPVE
+589 IYLPVD

-603 NLRPISLEAPVD
+603 NLKPISLEAPVGSED
-615 SDGDSSRIEIIADE
+615 DSSRIEIIADE

-649 ILSELDPKEETVI
+649 ILSELDPKEETVL

-713 LEE
+713 LED

>member
-1 MKIRPSMRP
+1 M
-10 TAGEFAFAP
+10 ANNFDDA
-19 TKGFFMPKQI
+19 TKM
-29 TAETKFLIE
+29 LIE

-44 RKLAT
+44 QKLA
-49 ESTEV
+49 SSASEV
-54 GYMSQMDFD
+54 GYLSQMDFKT
-63 AAVEGDE
+63 ATEADE
-70 VPLAERD
+70 IPEEEQAELLD
-77 EVMSFF
+77 FF

-88 LELLESSVFSR
+88 LEFIETESYSQNP
-99 YVEKY
+99 EKY
-104 DEDDEQAKNDK
+104 YDMDDDDEE
-115 SRDLLNADAEQVDVN
+115 SRDKTRNLLNSDAEQVDVN
-130 DEDYDHYAKQ
+130 DEDYEHFAKQ
-140 LMNSTTGGL
+140 LERSQTGNL
-149 TLGVQDSVQSYLK
+149 VLGVQDSVQSYLK
-162 QIGTVQLLTAL
+162 QIGTVQLLTAA

-184 ANRLVVYG
+184 ASRLMVYG

-198 TIRAMLDWYAQLL
+198 TIKAMLDWYQQLL
-211 ADEIKLR
+211 NEEIKLR
-218 YIVNLEVMYS
+218 YIINLEVMYS
-228 SDSEKKSLAAL
+228 SDAEQRSLALL
-239 SEALKSKGVDDV
+239 SETMKSKGVDQVDE
-251 ADLDD
+251 LDD
-256 EDLEDEEL
+256 EDLENLAETSESNEDDEDDDEL
-264 GDEEEEEE
+264 S
-272 EEDAEGEPGVRKEDT
+272 EEDEDEARKEDS
-287 PRGTSGVP
+287 PRSTSGVP
-295 IPVMEESLMPMVLEL
+295 VPVMEESLLPMITEL
-310 FAKIKRIFNQISNLQ
+310 FAKIKRVFNSMQ
-325 KLRLENLVKSAK
+325 KLQTQRLENLMSSSKV
-337 LDEALEKKYAKL
+337 DDVLEKKYTKL
-349 RLELFEYVSK
+349 RMELFEHVSK

-365 RVEDILE
+365 RIAEILE
-372 KLTARNALLMGLEG
+372 QLTKRDQLLMGLEG
-386 KMLRLAMAF
+386 KLLRLAMAN

-401 FLAEWTGN
+401 FLAEYAGN
-409 ELNRNWVKK
+409 ELNRTWVKK
-418 LARSKIPAWT
+418 LAKHKNPAWQ
-428 KFVAKHEKDILKIQE
+428 KFVKKHEADILKIQT
-443 DITAI
+443 DIANI
-448 AYETGQPTAEYK
+448 AMETGQPTTEYK
-460 KVVELVRRGQA
+460 KVVELVRKGQA

-495 ANRGLG
+495 SNRGLG

-562 IHKIQK
+562 IHKIQR

-589 IYLPVE
+589 IYLPVD

-603 NLRPISLEAPVD
+603 NLKPISLEAPVGTED
-615 SDGDSSRIEIIADE
+615 DSSRIEIIADE
-629 TAKNPF
+629 TARNPF

-649 ILSELDPKEETVI
+649 ILSELDPKEETVL

-713 LEE
+713 LED

>member
-1 MKIRPSMRP
+1 MAKKLDE
-10 TAGEFAFAP
+10 A
-19 TKGFFMPKQI
+19 TKL
-29 TAETKFLIE
+29 LID

-44 RKLAT
+44 QKLAT
-49 ESTEV
+49 TALEN
-54 GYMSQMDFD
+54 GYMSQMDFTT
-63 AAVEGDE
+63 AIEEDE
-70 VPLAERD
+70 VPAEEQD
-77 EVMSFF
+77 EVMEFF
-83 QQDLG
+83 RQDLG
-88 LELLESSVFSR
+88 VEVLETESFSR
-99 YVEKY
+99 EMEKY
-104 DEDDEQAKNDK
+104 YADDEDENRDK
-115 SRDLLNADAEQVDVN
+115 TRNLLNADAEQVDVN
-130 DEDYDHYAKQ
+130 DDDYEHYAKQ
-140 LMNSTTGGL
+140 LERSQTGSL
-149 TLGVQDSVQSYLK
+149 VLGVQDSVQSYLK
-162 QIGTVQLLTAL
+162 QIGTVQLLTAA

-184 ANRLVVYG
+184 ASRLMVYG

-198 TIRAMLDWYAQLL
+198 TIQAMLDWYQQLL
-211 ADEIKLR
+211 NEDIRLR

-228 SDSEKKSLAAL
+228 SESEQKSLAAL
-239 SEALKSKGVDDV
+239 SEALKSKGVEHVDELDDDELD
-251 ADLDD
+251 DLTDTSVDDEEDDD
-256 EDLEDEEL
+256 EDD
-264 GDEEEEEE
+264 D
-272 EEDAEGEPGVRKEDT
+272 DDDIKKEDT

-295 IPVMEESLMPMVLEL
+295 IPVMEESLMPMVTEL
-310 FAKIKRIFNQISNLQ
+310 FVKIKRIFNSMQ
-325 KLRLENLVKSAK
+325 KLQAKRLENLLTSDKP
-337 LDEALEKKYAKL
+337 DEALEKKYTKQ
-349 RLELFEYVSK
+349 RLELFEHVSK

-365 RVEDILE
+365 RIAEILD
-372 KLTARNALLMGLEG
+372 KLTQRDQLLMGLEG
-386 KMLRLAMAF
+386 KLLRLALAN
-395 KIKRED
+395 KVKRED
-401 FLAEWTGN
+401 FLAEYAGN

-418 LARSKIPAWT
+418 LARSKNAVWANFA
-428 KFVAKHEKDILKIQE
+428 KKHEKDILKIQE

-448 AYETGQPTAEYK
+448 ATETGQPTSEYK
-460 KVVELVRRGQA
+460 KVVELVRRGQT

-495 ANRGLG
+495 SNRGLG

-562 IHKIQK
+562 IHKIQR

-575 KYGRSPTAEELSKI
+575 KYGRQPTAEELSKI
-589 IYLPVE
+589 IYLPVD

-603 NLRPISLEAPVD
+603 NLKPISLEAPVGTED
-615 SDGDSSRIEIIADE
+615 DSSRIEIIADE

-649 ILSELDPKEETVI
+649 ILSELDPKEETVL

-713 LEE
+713 LED

>member
-1 MKIRPSMRP
+1 MERKLDDATRL
-10 TAGEFAFAP
+10 
-19 TKGFFMPKQI
+19 
-29 TAETKFLIE
+29 LIE

-44 RKLAT
+44 QKLA
-49 ESTEV
+49 ESAMEV
-54 GYMSQMDFD
+54 GYMSQMDF
-63 AAVEGDE
+63 AAATAADE
-70 VPLAERD
+70 VPDEEQD
-77 EVMSFF
+77 EVLDFF

-88 LELLESSVFSR
+88 LEVLESDSYPR
-99 YVEKY
+99 DLGKYY
-104 DEDDEQAKNDK
+104 DEDDSDEPRDK
-115 SRDLLNADAEQVDVN
+115 TRNLLNADAEQVDVN
-130 DEDYDHYAKQ
+130 DDDYEHYAKQ
-140 LMNSTTGGL
+140 LERSQTGSL
-149 TLGVQDSVQSYLK
+149 VLGVQDSVQSYLK
-162 QIGTVQLLTAL
+162 QIGTVQLLTAA

-184 ANRLVVYG
+184 ASRLMVYG

-198 TIRAMLDWYAQLL
+198 TIKAMLDWYQQLL
-211 ADEIKLR
+211 NEDIRLR

-228 SDSEKKSLAAL
+228 SDSEQKSLAAL
-239 SEALKSKGVDDV
+239 SEALKSKGVEHVDELDDDDLDDLADATV
-251 ADLDD
+251 DDSEDDEEDDLDD
-256 EDLEDEEL
+256 EED
-264 GDEEEEEE
+264 GIK
-272 EEDAEGEPGVRKEDT
+272 KEDT
-287 PRGTSGVP
+287 PRSTSGVP
-295 IPVMEESLMPMVLEL
+295 IPVMEESLMPMITDL
-310 FAKIKRIFNQISNLQ
+310 FAKIKRIFNSMQ
-325 KLRLENLVKSAK
+325 KLQAKRLENLLTSDTPDA
-337 LDEALEKKYAKL
+337 ALEKKYNKM
-349 RLELFEYVSK
+349 RLELFEHVSK

-365 RVEDILE
+365 RVAEILE
-372 KLTARNALLMGLEG
+372 QLTKRDQLLMGLEG
-386 KMLRLAMAF
+386 KLLRLAMAN
-395 KIKRED
+395 KVKRED
-401 FLAEWTGN
+401 FLAEYAGN

-418 LARSKIPAWT
+418 LAKHKNAVWANFA
-428 KFVAKHEKDILKIQE
+428 KKHEKDILKIQE

-448 AYETGQPTAEYK
+448 ATETGQPTTEYK

-495 ANRGLG
+495 SNRGLG

-562 IHKIQK
+562 IHKIQR
-568 ASRQFMH
+568 ATRQFMH
-575 KYGRSPTAEELSKI
+575 KYGRQPTAEELSKI
-589 IYLPVE
+589 IYLPVD

-603 NLRPISLEAPVD
+603 NLKPISLEAPVGTED
-615 SDGDSSRIEIIADE
+615 DSSRIEIIADE

-635 VSAAQKNLRKIVTQ
+635 TSAAQKNLRKIVTQ
-649 ILSELDPKEETVI
+649 ILSELDPKEETVL

-713 LEE
+713 LED

>member
-1 MKIRPSMRP
+1 MVKKLDE
-10 TAGEFAFAP
+10 A
-19 TKGFFMPKQI
+19 TKL
-29 TAETKFLIE
+29 LID

-44 RKLAT
+44 QKLALNAMDI
-49 ESTEV
+49 
-54 GYMSQMDFD
+54 GYMSRMDFE
-63 AAVEGDE
+63 AATEADE
-70 VPLAERD
+70 VPTEEQD
-77 EVMSFF
+77 EVLDFF

-88 LELLESSVFSR
+88 LEVLETDNFPQDMGH
-99 YVEKY
+99 YY
-104 DEDDEQAKNDK
+104 DTDDDDEPRDK
-115 SRDLLNADAEQVDVN
+115 TRNLLNADAEQVDVN
-130 DEDYDHYAKQ
+130 DDDYEHYAKQ
-140 LMNSTTGGL
+140 LERSQTGSL
-149 TLGVQDSVQSYLK
+149 VLGVQDSVQSYLK
-162 QIGTVQLLTAL
+162 QIGTVQLLTAA

-184 ANRLVVYG
+184 ASRLMVYG

-198 TIRAMLDWYAQLL
+198 TIQAMLDWYQQLL
-211 ADEIKLR
+211 NEDVRLR

-228 SDSEKKSLAAL
+228 SDSEQKSLAAL
-239 SEALKSKGVDDV
+239 SETLKSKGVEHVDDLNDE
-251 ADLDD
+251 DLDD
-256 EDLEDEEL
+256 LEDASVTED
-264 GDEEEEEE
+264 DEEEDLDDD
-272 EEDAEGEPGVRKEDT
+272 EEDGIKKEDT
-287 PRGTSGVP
+287 PRSTSGVP
-295 IPVMEESLMPMVLEL
+295 IPVMEEALMPMVLDL
-310 FAKIKRIFNQISNLQ
+310 FAKIKRTFNSMQ
-325 KLRLENLVKSAK
+325 KLQAKRLEILFESSTP
-337 LDEALEKKYAKL
+337 DMTLEKKYAKL
-349 RLELFEYVSK
+349 RLDLFESVSK

-365 RVEDILE
+365 RIAEILE
-372 KLTARNALLMGLEG
+372 QLTKRDQLLMGLEG
-386 KMLRLAMAF
+386 KMLRLALAN
-395 KIKRED
+395 KIKRDD
-401 FLAEWTGN
+401 FLAEYTGN
-409 ELNRNWVKK
+409 ELNRNWIKK
-418 LARSKIPAWT
+418 LSKHKNTAWVN
-428 KFVAKHEKDILKIQE
+428 FAKKHGEDVKKIQE
-443 DITAI
+443 DIIAI
-448 AYETGQPTAEYK
+448 ANETGQPTSEYK
-460 KVVELVRRGQA
+460 KVVELVRRGQS

-495 ANRGLG
+495 SNRGLG

-562 IHKIQK
+562 IHKIQR

-575 KYGRSPTAEELSKI
+575 KYGRQPTAEELSKI
-589 IYLPVE
+589 IYLPVD

-603 NLRPISLEAPVD
+603 NLKPISLEAPVGTED
-615 SDGDSSRIEIIADE
+615 DSSRIEIIADE

-635 VSAAQKNLRKIVTQ
+635 TSAAQKNLRKIVTQ
-649 ILSELDPKEETVI
+649 ILSELDPKEETVL

-713 LEE
+713 LED

>member
-1 MKIRPSMRP
+1 MNKKIDD
-10 TAGEFAFAP
+10 A
-19 TKGFFMPKQI
+19 TKL
-29 TAETKFLIE
+29 LIE

-44 RKLAT
+44 QKLAF
-49 ESTEV
+49 SASEV
-54 GYMSQMDFD
+54 GYMSQMDF
-63 AAVEGDE
+63 ATAIEADE
-70 VPLAERD
+70 IPSDERE
-77 EVMSFF
+77 EVLEFF
-83 QQDLG
+83 RQDLA
-88 LELLESSVFSR
+88 LEVLESDNFSHEL
-99 YVEKY
+99 EKY
-104 DEDDEQAKNDK
+104 YDDDDGEPRDK
-115 SRDLLNADAEQVDVN
+115 TRNLLNADAEQVDVS
-130 DEDYDHYAKQ
+130 DDDYEHYAKQ
-140 LMNSTTGGL
+140 LERSQTGGL
-149 TLGVQDSVQSYLK
+149 VLGVQDSVQSYLK
-162 QIGTVQLLTAL
+162 QIGTVQLLTAA

-184 ANRLVVYG
+184 ASRLMVYG

-198 TIRAMLDWYAQLL
+198 TIQAMLDWYQQLL
-211 ADEIKLR
+211 NEDIRLR

-228 SDSEKKSLAAL
+228 SDSEQKSLAAL
-239 SEALKSKGVDDV
+239 SEALKSKGVEHVDELNDE
-251 ADLDD
+251 DLDD
-256 EDLEDEEL
+256 LEDSTVSEDV
-264 GDEEEEEE
+264 DEEEDVDDG
-272 EEDAEGEPGVRKEDT
+272 EDGIKKEDT

-295 IPVMEESLMPMVLEL
+295 IPVMEEALMPMITDL
-310 FAKIKRIFNQISNLQ
+310 FAKIKRVFNSMQ
-325 KLRLENLVKSAK
+325 KLQAKRLELLAVSSEPDA
-337 LDEALEKKYAKL
+337 ALEKKYSKM

-365 RVEDILE
+365 RIAEILE
-372 KLTARNALLMGLEG
+372 LLTEHDKLLMGLEG
-386 KMLRLAMAF
+386 KLMRLAISNN
-395 KIKRED
+395 KITREA
-401 FLAEWTGN
+401 FLAEYVGN

-418 LARSKIPAWT
+418 LAKHKTPAW
-428 KFVAKHEKDILKIQE
+428 VAFATKHEADILKIQE
-443 DITAI
+443 DIANI
-448 AYETGQPTAEYK
+448 AYKTGQPTGEYK
-460 KVVELVRRGQA
+460 KVVELVRRGQT
-471 EAARAKREMIEA
+471 ESARAKREMIEA

-495 ANRGLG
+495 SNRGLG

-562 IHKIQK
+562 IHKIQR
-568 ASRQFMH
+568 ATRQFMH
-575 KYGRSPTAEELSKI
+575 KYGRQPTAEELSKI
-589 IYLPVE
+589 IYLPVD

-603 NLRPISLEAPVD
+603 NLKPISLEAPVGTED
-615 SDGDSSRIEIIADE
+615 DSSRIEIIADE

-635 VSAAQKNLRKIVTQ
+635 TSAAQQNLRKIVTQ
-649 ILSELDPKEETVI
+649 ILSELDPKEETVL

-713 LEE
+713 LED

>member
-1 MKIRPSMRP
+1 MAKKLDDATRL
-10 TAGEFAFAP
+10 
-19 TKGFFMPKQI
+19 
-29 TAETKFLIE
+29 LIE

-44 RKLAT
+44 QKLAT
-49 ESTEV
+49 SAAEV

-63 AAVEGDE
+63 AATEADEIPAEEQDE
-70 VPLAERD
+70 VLD
-77 EVMSFF
+77 FF

-88 LELLESSVFSR
+88 LEILESDNFPQDMG
-99 YVEKY
+99 KY
-104 DEDDEQAKNDK
+104 YDDDSDEPRDK
-115 SRDLLNADAEQVDVN
+115 TRNLLNADAEQVDVN
-130 DEDYDHYAKQ
+130 DDDYEHFAKQ
-140 LMNSTTGGL
+140 LERSQTGSL
-149 TLGVQDSVQSYLK
+149 VLGVQDSVQSYLK
-162 QIGTVQLLTAL
+162 QIGTVQLLTAA

-184 ANRLVVYG
+184 ASRLMVYG

-198 TIRAMLDWYAQLL
+198 TIQAMLDWYQQLL
-211 ADEIKLR
+211 NEDIRLR

-228 SDSEKKSLAAL
+228 SDAEQKSLAAL
-239 SEALKSKGVDDV
+239 SEALKSKGVEHVDELDDDELD
-251 ADLDD
+251 DLEESTASDEDD
-256 EDLEDEEL
+256 ED
-264 GDEEEEEE
+264 
-272 EEDAEGEPGVRKEDT
+272 EDADDEDGVKKEET

-295 IPVMEESLMPMVLEL
+295 IPVMEEALMPMVTEL
-310 FAKIKRIFNQISNLQ
+310 FAKIKKTFNSMQ
-325 KLRLENLVKSAK
+325 KLQAKRLENLLTSNTP
-337 LDEALEKKYAKL
+337 DEALEKKYAKM
-349 RLELFEYVSK
+349 RLELFEHVSK

-365 RVEDILE
+365 RNAEILE
-372 KLTARNALLMGLEG
+372 RLTQRDQLLMGLEG
-386 KMLRLAMAF
+386 KLLRLALAN

-401 FLAEWTGN
+401 FLAEYAGN

-418 LARSKIPAWT
+418 LAKSKNAVWANFA
-428 KFVAKHEKDILKIQE
+428 KKHEKDILKIQD

-448 AYETGQPTAEYK
+448 ANETGQPTAEYK
-460 KVVELVRRGQA
+460 KVVELVRRGQT

-495 ANRGLG
+495 SNRGLG

-562 IHKIQK
+562 IHKIQR
-568 ASRQFMH
+568 ASHQFMH
-575 KYGRSPTAEELSKI
+575 KYGRNPTAEELSKI
-589 IYLPVE
+589 IYLPVD

-603 NLRPISLEAPVD
+603 NLKPISLEAPVGTED
-615 SDGDSSRIEIIADE
+615 DSSRIEIIADE

-635 VSAAQKNLRKIVTQ
+635 TSAAQKNLRKIVTQ
-649 ILSELDPKEETVI
+649 ILSELDPKEETVL

-713 LEE
+713 LED